1 MPLDRAPQLARAESL
16 FDAGALP
23 PARDLAEQLAFA
35 SPDDPAPLILL
46 GRIWLEWPIFGRY
59 RAESLLA
66 RAGDLLPENPEP
78 FYYLGQVGLTLGGD
92 DGEGI
97 ARNGLVRAIA
107 LNPDYRDAWEL
118 WTTLYRNNAQR
129 VDMIGALER
138 HAGIYSVDV
147 RRAEL
152 LLELRRYAAAVP
164 LLDSLG
170 TASRGDPV
178 PRALLAQ
185 AWYEQGFDRE
195 GEAAY
200 DEALARAAADTG
212 SLLWLQIR
220 GIATPDERDAYAR
233 LDPGDREAF
242 LRLFWES
249 RNPDLSDSVNARIG
263 EHFRRLAVAHR
274 MFALLHP
281 MARWHHSR
289 LYRTLLGG
297 EGVPA
302 NDAQLRTVRTE
313 IASVRQPRVTDPAV
327 VAGFVPRVDDST
339 QTTENFREG
348 LDDRGR
354 IFVRYGAPTQRFV
367 WSTDAETWRYDLPTG
382 SFEVTFVRRTSEGGG
397 DEIITPVV
405 AGEAE
410 AAAYLLRTDRSG
422 LPANL
427 EIAFWP
433 AEFRRGIGRAT
444 EAVLFP
450 DSAATIAVLYGAD
463 GREAAR
469 DSAINGPLHLVAPPG
484 RYVLALDAERDGKL
498 GRFRGSIPLTRFTM
512 DSLAVSSL
520 LVAGGDVGP
529 ERAQLEAAAPDRLR
543 LPAGRAL
550 RVYAEVYGL
559 GRDSGTTRYDAVYRF
574 ERVRTGLLRFLSPT
588 HVTSIAFR
596 RVQSAADPAIE
607 TLVVDPGRLPH
618 GHYRLTLEVHDA
630 ILDARAASATLEF
643 DLH

>member
-1 MPLDRAPQLARAESL
+1 MARAESL

-23 PARDLAEQLAFA
+23 PARDLAEQLAF
-35 SPDDPAPLILL
+35 SNPDDPAPLILL
-46 GRIWLEWPIFGRY
+46 GRIWLEWPVFGRY

-66 RAGDLLPENPEP
+66 RAGTLTPADPEP
-78 FYYLGQVGLTLGGD
+78 FYYLGQVGLALGGD

-97 ARNGLVRAIA
+97 ARTGLVRAVT
-107 LNPDYRDAWEL
+107 LNPDYRDAWAL
-118 WTTLYRNNAQR
+118 WTTLYRNNGER
-129 VDMIGALER
+129 SDMVGALQR
-138 HAGIYSVDV
+138 HAGTYSVDV

-152 LLELRRYAAAVP
+152 LLELRRYAAVVP
-164 LLDSLG
+164 LLDSLS
-170 TASRGDPV
+170 AESRGDPV

-185 AWYEQGFDRE
+185 AWYEQGYDRE

-212 SLLWLQIR
+212 NLLWLQIR
-220 GIATPDERDAYAR
+220 GIATPDERDAYAK
-233 LDPGDREAF
+233 LDPSEREAF

-249 RNPDLSDSVNARIG
+249 RNPELSDSVNARIG
-263 EHFRRLAVAHR
+263 EHFRRLALAHR

-289 LYRTLLGG
+289 VYRALQGA
-297 EGVPA
+297 EGVPSDT
-302 NDAQLRTVRTE
+302 NDAQLRMVRTE
-313 IASVRQPRVTDPAV
+313 IAAVRQPRVNDPAV
-327 VAGFVPRVDDST
+327 ITGFVPQVDDSA

-367 WSTDAETWRYDLPTG
+367 WSTDAETWRYDLPHG
-382 SFEVTFVRRTSEGGG
+382 SFEVTFMRRTSDGGG
-397 DEIITPVV
+397 DEVITPVV

-422 LPANL
+422 LPADL

-433 AEFRRGIGRAT
+433 AEFRRGIGRTT
-444 EAVLFP
+444 EVVLFP
-450 DSAATIAVLYGAD
+450 DSASTTAVLYGAD

-469 DSAINGPLHLVAPPG
+469 DSATDRPLHLVAPPG

-520 LVAGGDVGP
+520 LAAGGDVAP
-529 ERAQLEAAAPDRLR
+529 DRAHLEAAAPDRLR

-588 HVTSIAFR
+588 RVTSISFR
-596 RVQSAADPAIE
+596 RVQNAADPAVE

-630 ILDARAASATLEF
+630 VLGARAASATLEF